1 MEALFAEH
9 SKGSYLWAA
18 KTWFIGSISGSH
30 TRGRLARKTH
40 ISRTREMV
48 ALILPETKMIPHYFP
63 YRLHTCIDFS
73 LTVLQVIDL
82 LQMLGSQLP
91 NRCSVQRICGR
102 PPRQLL
108 GRNSAGHKN
117 WTWSRELNKDVV
129 VFFSYLTLET
139 QYDVFWLRS
148 VFFPLS
154 IFVYVLSERNTGNL
168 WQPNLDCSETR
179 LEIKFLA
186 GNHMYFEIRYN
197 VQQNH
202 LFLFSIL

>member
-129 VFFSYLTLET
+129 VFSLIWHLKH
-139 QYDVFWLRS
+139 
-148 VFFPLS
+148 
-154 IFVYVLSERNTGNL
+154 NM
-168 WQPNLDCSETR
+168 
-179 LEIKFLA
+179 
-186 GNHMYFEIRYN
+186 MYFGLEAFSSRF
-197 VQQNH
+197 
-202 LFLFSIL
+202 LFLYTYYQRGTQETYDSPT